1 MERRTFISAAVALGA
16 TGILCG
22 CARISP
28 DQLAATAL
36 PSASLA
42 PLPVTAPGPQL
53 IAFDPGRISRAGVP
67 SGPIYGLPD
76 SNTDVIAWTVDDGFG
91 DEVTQ
96 AYARFVAD
104 SGIRMTFFVCAEAPG
119 WSNSAPILRPLVE
132 SGQVQIANHTRTHSN
147 LLSLSDAE
155 IQKDLLDNNALI
167 GNIFGVDSRPY
178 FRPPFGKYDDRV
190 AAAAAAVG
198 YTVPVLW
205 NATLSDAGEIP
216 PETLMSF
223 ADRYM
228 RSGNILLGHA
238 NFWPVTVLFPRLV
251 GVLEDRNLMA
261 VTLNDIYGA

>member
-1 MERRTFISAAVALGA
+1 MDRRTFISAAVALGA
-16 TGILCG
+16 TGLLCG
-22 CARISP
+22 CARVSP
-28 DQLAATAL
+28 EQLADAL
-36 PSASLA
+36 PQASLA

-53 IAFDPGRISRAGVP
+53 IPFDPSRISRQRIP
-67 SGPIYGLPD
+67 SGSIYSLPD
-76 SNTDVIAWTVDDGFG
+76 TTTDVIAWTVDDGFG

-96 AYARFVAD
+96 AYARFVRD

-147 LLSLSDAE
+147 LLNLSDAE

-167 GNIFGVDSRPY
+167 RDIFGVDSRPY
-178 FRPPFGKYDDRV
+178 FRPPFGNYDDRV

-251 GVLEDRNLMA
+251 GVLEDRNLMT

>member
-1 MERRTFISAAVALGA
+1 MDRRTFISAAVALGA
-16 TGILCG
+16 TGLLCG

-28 DQLAATAL
+28 EQLAATAL
-36 PSASLA
+36 PAASLA
-42 PLPVTAPGPQL
+42 PLPVTAPGPQV

-76 SNTDVIAWTVDDGFG
+76 SSTDVIAWTVDDGFG

-119 WSNSAPILRPLVE
+119 WSHSAPILRPLVE
-132 SGQVQIANHTRTHSN
+132 TGQVQIANHTRTHSN
-147 LLSLSDAE
+147 LLNLSDAE
-155 IQKDLLDNNALI
+155 IQQDLLDNNALI
-167 GNIFGVDSRPY
+167 GNLYGVDSRPY

-190 AAAAAAVG
+190 AVAAAAVG
-198 YTVPVLW
+198 YTLPVLW

-228 RSGNILLGHA
+228 RNGNILLGHA
-238 NFWPVTVLFPRLV
+238 NFWPVTSLFPRLV
-251 GVLEDRNLMA
+251 GVLEERNLMT
-261 VTLNDIYGA
+261 VTLNDVYGA

>member
-16 TGILCG
+16 TGLLCG
-22 CARISP
+22 CAGVSP
-28 DQLAATAL
+28 DQVVDAL
-36 PSASLA
+36 PEATLA
-42 PLPVTAPGPQL
+42 PLPVTAPGPQV
-53 IAFDPGRISRAGVP
+53 IPFDAARIVRQPVP
-67 SGPIYGLPD
+67 SGSIYGLPEA
-76 SNTDVIAWTVDDGFG
+76 NNDVIAWTVDDGFG

-132 SGQVQIANHTRTHSN
+132 TGQVQIANHTRTHSN
-147 LLSLSDAE
+147 LLNLSDAE

-167 GNIFGVDSRPY
+167 GNLYSVDSRPY
-178 FRPPFGKYDDRV
+178 FRPPFGNFDSRV

-205 NATLSDAGEIP
+205 NGTLSDSGEIP

-223 ADRYM
+223 AERYV
-228 RSGNILLGHA
+228 RAGNILLGHA
-238 NFWPVTVLFPRLV
+238 NFWPVTALFPRLV
-251 GVLEDRNLMA
+251 GLLEDRNLMT
-261 VTLNDIYGA
+261 VTLNDVYGA